1 MRLQRFLKPSRY
13 VGKEIN
19 AVQKDEKTPVKVALA
34 FPDLYEVGMSHLGLK
49 VLYDIINRLPYASA
63 ERVFHP
69 WLDLE
74 AYLRENSVS
83 LGSLESGKPLSGFDV
98 IGFSLQYEL
107 SYTSALNMLRLAGL
121 PLESRERAGKKSHP
135 LVIAGGPSTVNPAP
149 VAPFFDAFL
158 VGDGEEAVPQ
168 MLEAVFRWKM
178 EGDGKKASIL
188 EILAGIDGV
197 FVPSLSPAVSGGRTR
212 RRIISSLEDAP
223 YPVRPVV
230 PYAQLVHDRVNV
242 EVSRGCTMGCR
253 FCQAGMIYR
262 PLRERTPQTVIRL
275 AGQALAATGHE
286 EVSFTSLSAGDYS
299 GLLPLIREFNRRFS
313 DRNYAV
319 SLPSLR
325 VKAVNADVLREIK
338 TVRKTG
344 FTIAPEA
351 ATARLRIVINKD
363 FEEEDYE
370 RAVDTLFREGWLNLK
385 LYYMIGLP
393 TETDEDIEA
402 IPAMAM
408 KALRAAKKHASRGAN
423 ITVSVSSFVPK
434 PHTPFQWCGQES
446 MGGLARKKEFLRNSF
461 RGGRTNLKGHDERL
475 SLLEAAFARGDER
488 LSALLLSAYRHGAR
502 LDAWSDVFNY
512 GAWTAAQEETGIDIA
527 SCAQRTF
534 EPGCALPWGHIDIGV
549 KESFLLSE
557 YRKATGETTEKT
569 AGCGVKCA
577 ACGLACGPAHGKSQA
592 EAPAQRRDE
601 DVPVVSN
608 DHEYPVRED
617 LKARDTFKLRLE
629 FSKADPLGCLS
640 HRELMTAMTRA
651 MRRAGLPLEYS
662 EGFHPAPKV
671 SFGPPLGVG
680 VQGKREY
687 LDVALSR
694 RIPPDRVL
702 GPLNAELPRG
712 IAVSAAVPLPEGA
725 QSLQSFISVYVYEI
739 IGVDCS
745 LAAQFMAKSEHFVE
759 REDRKEDGKKDR
771 KNKKGKKSADRGD
784 RQGKKVDIRRMAEQ
798 ADVLD
803 NNGIRLW
810 LRDDPEGPKARLD
823 EVLSAMFGAAA
834 EHAVA
839 IRTKMLGERDGAF
852 ISPMDVAAQTDFTT
866 EKACR
871 PEEKTQGKGH

>member
-1 MRLQRFLKPSRY
+1 M
-13 VGKEIN
+13 
-19 AVQKDEKTPVKVALA
+19 QKDAPVRVALA

-74 AYLRENSVS
+74 AYLRENSVP
-83 LGSLESGKPLSGFDV
+83 LGSIESGRPLAGFDV

-107 SYTSALNMLRLAGL
+107 SYTSVLSMLRLAGL
-121 PLESRERAGKKSHP
+121 PLESRERTDKKNHP
-135 LVIAGGPSTVNPAP
+135 LVIAGGPSAVNPAP
-149 VAPFFDAFL
+149 VAPFMDAFL

-168 MLEAVFRWKM
+168 MLEAVYRWKT
-178 EGDGKKASIL
+178 EGDRKKASVL
-188 EILAGIDGV
+188 EMLADIEGV
-197 FVPSLSPAVSGGRTR
+197 YVPSVSKGRTK

-230 PYAQLVHDRVNV
+230 PYAQPVHDRVNV

-299 GLLPLIREFNRRFS
+299 GLLPLIREFNKRFS
-313 DRNYAV
+313 GRNYAV

-351 ATARLRIVINKD
+351 ATARLRLVINKD

-393 TETDEDIEA
+393 TETDEDVAA

-434 PHTPFQWCGQES
+434 PHTPFQWFGQES
-446 MGGLARKKEFLRNSF
+446 VEGLTRKKDFLRNSF
-461 RGGRTNLKGHDERL
+461 RGGRVNIKGHDERL

-488 LSALLLSAYRHGAR
+488 LSALLLAACRRGAR
-502 LDAWSDVFNY
+502 LDAWSDVFNHD
-512 GAWTAAQEETGIDIA
+512 AWTGAQEETGIDIA
-527 SCAQRTF
+527 TFAQRTF
-534 EPGCALPWGHIDIGV
+534 EPGCALPWGHIDTGI
-549 KESFLLSE
+549 KEPFFISE
-557 YRKATGETTEKT
+557 YRKATGGEENEGNTKT
-569 AGCGVKCA
+569 KTPDCRGKCA
-577 ACGLACGPAHGKSQA
+577 ACGLSCGQA
-592 EAPAQRRDE
+592 DGTDNAGAPLP
-601 DVPVVSN
+601 DVAAEGLCLPPQKINVKN
-608 DHEYPVRED
+608 PFR
-617 LKARDTFKLRLE
+617 LRLE
-629 FSKADPLGCLS
+629 FSKTDPLGCLS
-640 HRELMTAMTRA
+640 HRELMTAMARA

-680 VQGKREY
+680 VQGTREY
-687 LDVALSR
+687 LDMTLSQYT
-694 RIPPDRVL
+694 PPAAVMGL
-702 GPLNAELPRG
+702 LNAELPRG
-712 IAVSAAVPLPEGA
+712 MAVTAAAPLPEGA
-725 QSLQSFISVYVYEI
+725 QSLQSFITVYVYEI
-739 IGVDCS
+739 IGVDRS
-745 LAAQFMAKSEHFVE
+745 MAARFMAKSEHFVE
-759 REDRKEDGKKDR
+759 REDKREDGKKDR
-771 KNKKGKKSADRGD
+771 KDIKRKKKKGGD
-784 RQGKKVDIRRMAEQ
+784 REDGQTRKVDIRRMVER
-798 ADVLD
+798 ADALD
-803 NNGIRLW
+803 KGVELW
-810 LRDDPEGPKARLD
+810 LRDCHEGPKARLE
-823 EVLSAMFGAAA
+823 EVLSAMFDAGSGQ
-834 EHAVA
+834 AVA
-839 IRTKMLGERDGAF
+839 TRTGMFGESGGAL
-852 ISPMDVAAQTDFTT
+852 ISPMDFFFSARPG
-866 EKACR
+866 R
-871 PEEKTQGKGH
+871 PEKTPGEKGH